1 MMAADLSE
9 VKGHVDLLRHARGE
23 KAKWAEVEKMAK
35 AAIEEAL
42 DGADEG
48 EIGGQVVVR
57 RKEIK
62 SNKLD
67 QRLLKSLHPDVVAE
81 CTAVSVSYRTDLVEN
96 NEG

>member
-1 MMAADLSE
+1 MAADLSAL
-9 VKGHVDLLRHARGE
+9 KGHVDLMRHARTE
-23 KAKWAEVEKMAK
+23 KAKWADVEKQAK

-42 DGADEG
+42 GDADEG

-67 QRLLKSLHPDVVAE
+67 QSLLKSLHPDVVAE
-81 CTAVSVSYRTDLVEN
+81 CTSSSVSYRMDLVEN
-96 NEG
+96 N